1 MRFLDETGLDHLWD
15 KIKNKVTDYKIVN
28 VTGDAVAS
36 SLYADFPY
44 ELTLAWDNIRATDWI
59 NGAVLAGDYNGSWAV
74 DTFDG
79 HIVLYFE
86 TNPTATFGLFAG
98 GDISQITG
106 ITDYNVAINMVD
118 TGTFPD
124 TTIIR
129 HLYENFQGGC
139 STIAEAITAEGVA
152 TASNASPEEMAIN
165 IATLSANRYAD
176 GRRDGFDRV
185 ETQDFTI
192 NLSPTTSGGSNYS
205 GSMTVRAGYTLGR
218 SMFIKIT
225 NAAYWVYSG
234 DSAGSTIEQNTTFHI
249 NQNETSVTVSGYR
262 LTQLSGTIY
271 YLGAAVITSE
281 LYQLKIT
288 ATAAKTDTSWTY
300 DGTNH
305 PAVNSSLRG
314 SVFVKVTEDNV
325 TIYSNTTKV
334 TAASAG
340 NWEGH
345 TYSPVTATLS
355 NNNITD
361 MQNGSFKISLS
372 GSKTSGTSAYGT
384 TSSVSGTINCTIT
397 NGVMTITKSGTLT
410 ARAHLGNVVATANIA
425 VTVIKAT

>member
-15 KIKNKVTDYKIVN
+15 KIKNRVIDYKIVN
-28 VTGDAVAS
+28 ITGDAIAS
-36 SLYADFPY
+36 TTYEAFPY
-44 ELTLAWDNIRATDWI
+44 EITLAWENIQAADWI
-59 NGAVLAGDYNGSWAV
+59 NGAVLAGNYNGSWAV

-79 HIVLYFE
+79 HVVLYFE
-86 TNPTATFGLFAG
+86 TNPTATFGLFSG

-106 ITDYNVAINMVD
+106 ITDYNIAINMVD

-129 HLYENFQGGC
+129 RLYENFRDGC
-139 STIAEAITAEGVA
+139 STIAETITAEGVA
-152 TASNASPEEMAIN
+152 TASNASPEEIATN
-165 IATLSANRYAD
+165 IATLSANRYAE
-176 GRRDGFDRV
+176 GRQAGFDHV

-192 NLSPTTSGGSNYS
+192 NLSSTTAGGSNYS
-205 GSMTVRAGYTLGR
+205 GSMTVKAGYTLNK
-218 SMFIKIT
+218 SMFINIT
-225 NAAYWVYSG
+225 NAAYWVYNSEG
-234 DSAGSTIEQNTTFHI
+234 ATTEQNTTFHI
-249 NQNETSVTVSGYR
+249 NQSETSVTVSGYR

-281 LYQLKIT
+281 LYQLNIT

-355 NNNITD
+355 NKSITD
-361 MQNGSFKISLS
+361 MYNGSFKISLS
-372 GSKTSGTSAYGT
+372 GYGTSGTSQYGT
-384 TSSVSGTINCTIT
+384 TSRVTGTINCTIT

-410 ARAHLGNVVATANIA
+410 ATGHLGNTTATANIG
-425 VTVIKAT
+425 VTVKKAT